1 VILPIT
7 LDLGVFDSLSLFI
20 VSFISKCESATI
32 GRIQF
37 FFNIQLRLVGYYTN
51 GYIKELLTTNTVDML
66 IIGKIKSMFSLK
78 STIIISGEQTEIQVE
93 AECWC
98 I

>member
-1 VILPIT
+1 LY
-7 LDLGVFDSLSLFI
+7 
-20 VSFISKCESATI
+20 A
-32 GRIQF
+32 
-37 FFNIQLRLVGYYTN
+37 N

-66 IIGKIKSMFSLK
+66 IIGKIKLDNTFINVQ

-93 AECWC
+93 AERWC